1 MIESTE
7 GQGIATTRTITFSR
21 GEIAVTVS
29 GVPVTIRAD
38 GNWYVDGP
46 LSERID
52 DAAQALLAIVR
63 EAREA
68 TASVAAGEPG
78 DARTNRS
85 LSDTARQG

>member
-1 MIESTE
+1 MIESTDV
-7 GQGIATTRTITFSR
+7 QGIATTRTITFSR
-21 GEIAVTVS
+21 GDTSVTVS

-68 TASVAAGEPG
+68 TASVIAGKPG
-78 DARTNRS
+78 EERTNRS
-85 LSDTARQG
+85 VPDAARQG